1 MTYHELG
8 YERRD
13 RLFSDYR
20 ILYKQYYGTS
30 MSDLQM
36 RKLLTNN
43 ITDKDL
49 KIRIKALTM
58 LLELND

>member
-30 MSDLQM
+30 MSDLQI
-36 RKLLTNN
+36 RRLLINN
-43 ITDKDL
+43 ITDRDL
-49 KIRIKALTM
+49 KIRIKALRM

>member
-1 MTYHELG
+1 MTYYELG

-20 ILYKQYYGTS
+20 TLYKQYYGVS
-30 MSDLQM
+30 MSDLKM
-36 RKLLTNN
+36 RRLLINN
-43 ITDKDL
+43 ITDRDL
-49 KIRIKALTM
+49 KIRIEALRM

>member
-13 RLFSDYR
+13 RLFSNYR

-36 RKLLTNN
+36 RKLLINN
-43 ITDKDL
+43 ITDRDL
-49 KIRIKALTM
+49 EIRIKALTM
-58 LLELND
+58 LLELHD

>member
-20 ILYKQYYGTS
+20 ALYKQYYGID
-30 MSDLQM
+30 MSNLKI
-36 RKLLTNN
+36 RRLLINN
-43 ITDKDL
+43 VTDRGL
-49 KIRIKALTM
+49 KIRIRALKM
-58 LLELND
+58 LLEIHD

>member
-1 MTYHELG
+1 MTYYELG

-20 ILYKQYYGTS
+20 ILYKQHYGVS
-30 MSDLQM
+30 MSDLKM
-36 RKLLTNN
+36 RRLLINN
-43 ITDKDL
+43 ITDNDL
-49 KIRIKALTM
+49 KIRIKALRM

>member
-1 MTYHELG
+1 MTYYELG

-20 ILYKQYYGTS
+20 ILYKQYYGVS
-30 MSDLQM
+30 MSDLKM
-36 RKLLTNN
+36 RRLLINN
-43 ITDKDL
+43 VTDNDL
-49 KIRIKALTM
+49 IIRIKALRM

>member
-1 MTYHELG
+1 MTYYELG

-20 ILYKQYYGTS
+20 ILYKQYYGVS
-30 MSDLQM
+30 MSDLKM
-36 RKLLTNN
+36 RRLLINN
-43 ITDKDL
+43 ITDNDL
-49 KIRIKALTM
+49 IIRIKALRM